1 MSNAPKIVISHRLH
15 DDGMA
20 VLEKAGAQVVITN
33 SGEPK
38 DMLPELKDADGV
50 IIRIG
55 SIDKETMLQCP
66 KLKAIGRPGVGVDSV
81 DVKGATELGIPVVI
95 APGANTRSV
104 AEHAMAMI
112 FACSKNMLVCDREMR
127 KGNFGIRSEYKAYE
141 LYGKTLG
148 LIGCG
153 HIGKILAELATG
165 VGMNVI
171 VYDPFLPEEKVAEWG
186 YGYRKDMREI
196 LREADAVS
204 VHTPLTPETKDMIGE
219 AELQLM
225 KKTGILVNCAR
236 GGIINEAALCK
247 ALKEGWIQSAAT
259 DVVVQEPITVDN
271 PLLALENL
279 IVTPHMAGQ
288 TKEAASGVATAA
300 AEGVLAV
307 IRGEQWQKVC
317 NPDAYKHERWQK

>member
-1 MSNAPKIVISHRLH
+1 MAKAPKIVISHRLH
-15 DDGMA
+15 EDGMK
-20 VLEKAGAQVVITN
+20 VLEDAGAEVVIVG
-33 SGEPK
+33 SGEPA
-38 DMLPELKDADGV
+38 DMLPYLKDADGV

-55 SIDKETMLQCP
+55 SIDKATMEQCP
-66 KLKAIGRPGVGVDSV
+66 NLKAIGRLGVGVDSV
-81 DVKGATELGIPVVI
+81 DVKGATELGIPVLI

-112 FACSKNMLVCDREMR
+112 FACAKNMLVCDHEMR

-165 VGMNVI
+165 IGMKVL
-171 VYDPFLPEEKVAEWG
+171 VYDPFLKQETVEEWG
-186 YGYRKDMREI
+186 YGYRADMKDI
-196 LREADAVS
+196 LKEADAIS
-204 VHTPLTPETKDMIGE
+204 VHTPLTPATKNMIDE
-219 AELQLM
+219 PELKLM
-225 KKTGILVNCAR
+225 KPTGILVNCAR

-247 ALKEGWIQSAAT
+247 ALKENWIQAAAT
-259 DVVVQEPITVDN
+259 DVVVHEPIRVDD
-271 PLLALENL
+271 PLFQLDNI

-288 TKEAASGVATAA
+288 TKEAASGVATLA

-307 IRGEQWQKVC
+307 IRGEKWDKVC
-317 NPDAYKHERWQK
+317 NPDAYKHGRWQK